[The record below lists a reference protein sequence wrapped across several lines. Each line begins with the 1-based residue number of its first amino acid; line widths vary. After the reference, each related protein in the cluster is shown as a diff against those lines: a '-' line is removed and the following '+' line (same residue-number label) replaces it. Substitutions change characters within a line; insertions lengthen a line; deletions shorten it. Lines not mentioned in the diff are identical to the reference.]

1 MLARL
6 QPVGA
11 GLVAVLVGTGGTAVL
26 LLQGAQEAGIGR
38 AGFESWF
45 FSATLGAGLV
55 GIALSVRYRQPILLA
70 WSTPGAALL
79 VSTIGGYDYAA
90 ALGAFVA
97 AGAATA
103 LVGVTGLFRRVL
115 DRIPAEI
122 TMAVLAGVLLPFG
135 LGLVRAIPDAPVLVL
150 GMVATYLVL
159 ARAGVRAPVIGALA
173 VGLLIAGVAGDLPSS
188 AVQVDLA
195 TAVWTWPR
203 FELEPLLTLGLP
215 LFALTMTAQN
225 ATGVTVLRA
234 HGYEPRIDP
243 ILVAVG
249 LASVVL
255 APLGSH
261 ALNLAAL
268 TAAFAAG
275 PEGGRDPQERW
286 KAGVA
291 AGGFY
296 LLVALFAGAA
306 ATLFLA
312 MPSAL
317 IAALAGL
324 GLLGVLAASLGTALS
339 AEPREPALIALLV
352 AASGTTVLG
361 VGSAFWGLVAGLAV
375 LAVSR
380 ARLPSPRRPAG
391 TPRSRAPRA

>member
-11 GLVAVLVGTGGTAVL
+11 GLVGVLVGVGGTVAL
-26 LLQGAQEAGIGR
+26 LLQASEQAGIGR
-38 AGFESWF
+38 AGFESWLF
-45 FSATLGAGLV
+45 ATTLGCGVV
-55 GIALSVRYRQPILLA
+55 GILLSLRFRQPIIIA

-97 AGAATA
+97 AGLATA
-103 LVGVTGLFRRVL
+103 LVGATGLFRRLL
-115 DRIPAEI
+115 DRIPPAI

-150 GMVATYLVL
+150 SMVVTYLAL
-159 ARAGVRAPVIGALA
+159 ARAGVRAPVLGARVVGLA
-173 VGLLIAGVAGDLPSS
+173 VAILGGELPAS
-188 AVQVDLA
+188 AVQIDTA
-195 TAVWTWPR
+195 TAVFTWPR

-225 ATGVTVLRA
+225 ATGVMVLRT

-249 LASVVL
+249 LATVVL
-255 APLGSH
+255 APLGCH

-275 PEGGRDPQERW
+275 PEGGRDPRDRW

-291 AGGFY
+291 AGGWY

-312 MPSAL
+312 MPAEL

-324 GLLGVLAASLGTALS
+324 GLLGVLAASLGTALA

-352 AASGTTVLG
+352 AASGTTMLG

-375 LAVSR
+375 FALSR
-380 ARLPSPRRPAG
+380 LRLKPAAA
-391 TPRSRAPRA
+391 T

>member
-6 QPVGA
+6 QPAGA
-11 GLVAVLVGTGGTAVL
+11 GLVAVLVGTGSTVAL
-26 LLQGAQEAGIGR
+26 LLQASEAAGIGR
-38 AGFESWF
+38 AGFESWLF
-45 FSATLGAGLV
+45 ATTLGCGVL
-55 GIALSVRYRQPILLA
+55 GIALSLRFRQPILIA

-79 VSTIGGYDYAA
+79 VTTIGPYDYAA

-103 LVGVTGLFRRVL
+103 LVGATGLFRRVL
-115 DRIPAEI
+115 DRIPPAI

-135 LGLVRAIPDAPVLVL
+135 LGLVRAIPQAPVLVL
-150 GMVATYLVL
+150 VMVAIYLGL
-159 ARAGVRAPVIGALA
+159 ARAGFKAPVLGALA
-173 VGLLIAGVAGDLPSS
+173 AGLVVAVAQGELPAN
-188 AVQVDLA
+188 AVQADVA
-195 TAVWTWPR
+195 STVWTWPR

-225 ATGVTVLRA
+225 ATGVTVLRT
-234 HGYEPRIDP
+234 HGYEPRTDS

-275 PEGGRDPQERW
+275 PEGHPDPGERW
-286 KAGVA
+286 RAGVA
-291 AGGFY
+291 AGGWY
-296 LLVALFAGAA
+296 LVVALFAGAA

-312 MPSAL
+312 MPAAL

-324 GLLGVLAASLGTALS
+324 GLLGVLAASLGTALQ
-339 AEPREPALIALLV
+339 AEPREPALLALLV
-352 AASGTTVLG
+352 AASGTTMLG

-375 LAVSR
+375 AALGPARPRIEALR
-380 ARLPSPRRPAG
+380 ARTTA
-391 TPRSRAPRA
+391 